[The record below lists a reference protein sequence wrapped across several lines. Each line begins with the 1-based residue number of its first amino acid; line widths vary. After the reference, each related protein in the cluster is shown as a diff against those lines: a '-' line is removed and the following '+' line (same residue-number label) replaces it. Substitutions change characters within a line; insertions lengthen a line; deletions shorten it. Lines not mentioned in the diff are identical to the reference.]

1 MSKPRHAP
9 PRGGPFAL
17 HPGGCKV
24 FAARSPTALTHGV
37 AAMVKNIVAGC
48 VLAAL
53 VFMGL
58 LAYGQ
63 KHHECLNG
71 HLVETLE
78 QGHLI
83 KERGHLFKPC
93 GSVSD
98 VP

>member
-1 MSKPRHAP
+1 M
-9 PRGGPFAL
+9 
-17 HPGGCKV
+17 HPGGCKI

-48 VLAAL
+48 VLAAF

>member
-1 MSKPRHAP
+1 M
-9 PRGGPFAL
+9 
-17 HPGGCKV
+17 HPGGCKINLRRAV
-24 FAARSPTALTHGV
+24 AYCAHPWSSSHGEEHRS
-37 AAMVKNIVAGC
+37 GC